1 MDAPALRRPPRLL
14 LLTSA
19 YFLLGELAAA
29 CKRLNVPHLLLDLA
43 TKEMDAELFVR
54 TLRAAAA
61 TFRPEAI
68 VTVNH
73 LGVDRE
79 GVLQALAREL
89 KLPLVSWFVDN
100 PEFILP
106 VFPKPDAENTLIL
119 TWDADSLDAVRALGF
134 SKVAWLPLGADPE
147 RFRPGRPGRP
157 EWRAPVSFVG
167 NSMLTKTL
175 RRLDAARPG
184 PALLGAFVSLAG
196 EFAATGERNVR
207 TFLAASRPELLPE
220 LDALGVERA
229 TAFATAVVWRATL
242 QYRLDCI
249 HRTLPFGPLIAG
261 DPGWR
266 ELLPPSPGLR
276 LHPEINYYEELPG
289 FYPQS
294 DVNFNCTSVQMKGAV
309 NQRVFDV
316 PAAGAF
322 LLTDRRAQL
331 ERLFEPGR
339 EIALYESPDEAGELL
354 ARYLADAPE
363 RRRMAQ
369 AGRARVLAEHTYE
382 HRLRSLLAAF
392 DEHFP
397 QRPAGPQ
404 RCPKM
409 PAPGCAEPD
418 CSGQGA

>member
-1 MDAPALRRPPRLL
+1 MDVKAPRRPPRLL

-29 CKRLNVPHLLLDLA
+29 CKRLNVPHLLLDLGA
-43 TKEMDAELFVR
+43 KEMDAELFVR
-54 TLRAAAA
+54 TLRETNAS
-61 TFRPEAI
+61 FRPDAI
-68 VTVNH
+68 LTVNH

-79 GVLQALAREL
+79 GVLQALARDL
-89 KLPLVSWFVDN
+89 RLPLVSWFVDN

-106 VFPKPDAENTLIL
+106 IFSGADPENTLIL

-134 SKVAWLPLGADPE
+134 QKVSWLPLGADPE
-147 RFRPGRPGRP
+147 RFRPGRAGKP
-157 EWRAPVSFVG
+157 EWRARVSFVG
-167 NSMLTKTL
+167 NSMLTKTA

-184 PALLGAFVSLAG
+184 PALLAAFASLAAG
-196 EFAATGERNVR
+196 FAATGERNVR
-207 TFLAASRPELLPE
+207 AFMAESRPDLLPE

-229 TAFATAVVWRATL
+229 TAFVTAVVWRATL
-242 QYRLDCI
+242 EYRLDCVR
-249 HRTLPFGPLIAG
+249 RTLPFAPLIAG

-266 ELLPPSPGLR
+266 ELLPAAPGLR

-289 FYPQS
+289 FYPLS

-316 PAAGAF
+316 PSAGAF

-331 ERLFEPGR
+331 ETMFEPGR
-339 EIALYESPDEAGELL
+339 EIALYESPDEASELL

-363 RRRMAQ
+363 RKRMGQ

-382 HRLRSLLAAF
+382 HRLRSLLSALA
-392 DEHFP
+392 EHFP
-397 QRPAGPQ
+397 ERIG
-404 RCPKM
+404 
-409 PAPGCAEPD
+409 E
-418 CSGQGA
+418 

>member
-1 MDAPALRRPPRLL
+1 MSAHVLPRPPRLL

-29 CKRLNVPHLLLDLA
+29 CQRLEVPHLLLDLGA
-43 TKEMDAELFVR
+43 KEMDAELFVR
-54 TLRAAAA
+54 TLRETAAA
-61 TFRPEAI
+61 FRPEAI

-79 GVLQALAREL
+79 GVLQALARDL
-89 KLPLVSWFVDN
+89 RLPLVSWFVDN

-106 VFPKPDAENTLIL
+106 VYSRPDAENTLIL

-175 RRLDAARPG
+175 RRLGSARPG
-184 PALLGAFVSLAG
+184 PALLEAFGPLASG
-196 EFAATGERNVR
+196 FAATGERNVR
-207 TFLAASRPELLPE
+207 AFVAASRPELLPE

-229 TAFATAVVWRATL
+229 MAFATAVVWRATL
-242 QYRLDCI
+242 DYRLDCI
-249 HRTLPFGPLIAG
+249 RRTLPFAPLIAG
-261 DPGWR
+261 DPGWS
-266 ELLPPSPGLR
+266 ELLPAVPGLR
-276 LHPEINYYEELPG
+276 LHPEIGYYEELPG
-289 FYPQS
+289 FYPQC

-331 ERLFEPGR
+331 ESMFEPGR
-339 EIALYESPDEAGELL
+339 EIALFESPEEVPELL
-354 ARYLADAPE
+354 ARYLADAPA
-363 RRRMAQ
+363 RRRIAQ

-397 QRPAGPQ
+397 DR
-404 RCPKM
+404 
-409 PAPGCAEPD
+409 
-418 CSGQGA
+418 

>member
-1 MDAPALRRPPRLL
+1 MSAHVLRRQPRLL

-29 CKRLNVPHLLLDLA
+29 CKRLDVPHLLLDLA
-43 TKEMDAELFVR
+43 AKEMDAELFVR
-54 TLRAAAA
+54 TLRETAAA
-61 TFRPEAI
+61 FRPEAI

-79 GVLQALAREL
+79 GVLQALARDL
-89 KLPLVSWFVDN
+89 GLPLVSWFVDN

-106 VFPKPDAENTLIL
+106 VFPPPDAENTLIL
-119 TWDADSLDAVRALGF
+119 TWDADSLEAVRALGF

-167 NSMLTKTL
+167 NSMLTKTA
-175 RRLDAARPG
+175 RRLDTARPG
-184 PALLGAFVSLAG
+184 PALLAAFADLASG
-196 EFAATGERNVR
+196 FAATGERNVR
-207 TFLAASRPELLPE
+207 AFVAARHPELLPE

-242 QYRLDCI
+242 EYRLDCVA
-249 HRTLPFGPLIAG
+249 RTLPFAPLIAG

-266 ELLPPSPGLR
+266 ELLPAVPGLR
-276 LHPEINYYEELPG
+276 LHPEIGYYEELPG

-331 ERLFEPGR
+331 ESMFEPGR
-339 EIALYESPDEAGELL
+339 EIALFESPEEVPELL
-354 ARYLADAPE
+354 ARYLADAPA
-363 RRRMAQ
+363 RRRIAQ

-397 QRPAGPQ
+397 SRPG
-404 RCPKM
+404 R
-409 PAPGCAEPD
+409 
-418 CSGQGA
+418 

>member
-1 MDAPALRRPPRLL
+1 MHTKAFRRPPRLL

-19 YFLLGELAAA
+19 YFLLGELVAA
-29 CKRLNVPHLLLDLA
+29 CRRLDVPHLLLDLGA
-43 TKEMDAELFVR
+43 KEMDAELFVR
-54 TLRAAAA
+54 TLREAASD
-61 TFRPEAI
+61 FRPEAI

-79 GVLQALAREL
+79 GVLQALARDL
-89 KLPLVSWFVDN
+89 GLPLVSWFVDN

-106 VFPKPDAENTLIL
+106 VFPQPDAENTLIL

-147 RFRPGRPGRP
+147 RFRPGRPGKA

-167 NSMLTKTL
+167 NSMLTKTA
-175 RRLDAARPG
+175 RRLDTARPG
-184 PALLGAFVSLAG
+184 PTLLEAFAALASG
-196 EFAATGERNVR
+196 FAATGERNVR
-207 TFLAASRPELLPE
+207 TFVAASHPELLPE

-242 QYRLDCI
+242 EYRLDCVC
-249 HRTLPFGPLIAG
+249 RTLPFAPLIAG

-266 ELLPPSPGLR
+266 ELLPATPGLR
-276 LHPEINYYEELPG
+276 LHPEIGYYEELPG

-331 ERLFEPGR
+331 ESMFEPGR
-339 EIALYESPDEAGELL
+339 EIALFDSPEEVPELL
-354 ARYLADAPE
+354 ARYLADAPA
-363 RRRMAQ
+363 RRRIAQ
-369 AGRARVLAEHTYE
+369 AGRARVLHEHTYE

-392 DEHFP
+392 EEHFP
-397 QRPAGPQ
+397 DR
-404 RCPKM
+404 
-409 PAPGCAEPD
+409 
-418 CSGQGA
+418 